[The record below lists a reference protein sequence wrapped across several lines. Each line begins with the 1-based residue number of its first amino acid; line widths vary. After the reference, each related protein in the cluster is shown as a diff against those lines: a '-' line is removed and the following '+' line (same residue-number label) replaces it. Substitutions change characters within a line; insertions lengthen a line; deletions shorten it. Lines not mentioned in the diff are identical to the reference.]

1 MNNMNPNTPR
11 FSDIS
16 VPAPNY
22 EYKSVIISLIWDI
35 VLNAT
40 IPVACYFFVKRFVS
54 TSELTALIAAT
65 AFPVL
70 KSAYGLIRSRE
81 LDPVAML
88 VLLGIVTSILA
99 LFLRGDPRMLLIRES
114 FITGAFGIA
123 CLISLTFPRPIMF
136 YFARFFMAGK
146 GPQRREAF
154 NASLQD
160 PGVLRGHRLVTL
172 VWGLVYAG
180 EFLARTIMVY
190 SLSSAIV
197 LIVSPFI
204 SGFATIFTIIWT
216 FRYAKK
222 MRERH
227 ITMRSQ
233 QDLIKNK

>member
-1 MNNMNPNTPR
+1 MNTEWNLPASSR
-11 FSDIS
+11 GEVQSS
-16 VPAPNY
+16 VPANC
-22 EYKSVIISLIWDI
+22 EYKSVIVSLIWNI

-40 IPVACYFFVKRFVS
+40 IPLACYFFVKRFVS
-54 TSELTALIAAT
+54 PSELTALIAAT

-70 KSAYGLIRSRE
+70 KSVYDLIRSHE

-99 LFLRGDPRMLLIRES
+99 LFLKGDPRLLLIRES

-146 GPQRREAF
+146 DPQRREVF
-154 NASLQD
+154 NASLKD
-160 PGVLRGHRLVTL
+160 PAVLRGHRLVTL

-180 EFLARTIMVY
+180 EFLVRIIMVY
-190 SLSSAIV
+190 SLSVAVV
-197 LIVSPFI
+197 LFISPFI

-222 MRERH
+222 MSERH
-227 ITMRSQ
+227 ITKMHAQ
-233 QDLIKNK
+233 YQ

>member
-1 MNNMNPNTPR
+1 MNNVNPNTPR
-11 FSDIS
+11 FSDHS
-16 VPAPNY
+16 VNAPTY

-40 IPVACYFFVKRFVS
+40 IPVACYFLVKRFVS
-54 TSELTALIAAT
+54 PSELTALIAAT
-65 AFPVL
+65 GFPVL
-70 KSAYGLIRSRE
+70 KSAYDLIRSRE

-99 LFLRGDPRMLLIRES
+99 LFLKGDPRVLLIRES

-123 CLISLTFPRPIMF
+123 CLVSLIFPRPIMF

-146 GPQRREAF
+146 DPQRREAF
-154 NASLQD
+154 NASVQN
-160 PGVLRGHRLVTL
+160 PAVLRGHRLVTL

-180 EFLARTIMVY
+180 EFIARIIMVY
-190 SLSSAIV
+190 SLSVAVV

-216 FRYAKK
+216 FWYARKI
-222 MRERH
+222 RERH
-227 ITMRSQ
+227 IAMRRQ
-233 QDLIKNK
+233 QSLINS

>member
-1 MNNMNPNTPR
+1 MNPPR
-11 FSDIS
+11 FFDRS

-22 EYKSVIISLIWDI
+22 EYKSVIISLIWNI
-35 VLNAT
+35 ALNAT

-54 TSELTALIAAT
+54 PSELTALIGAT
-65 AFPVL
+65 AFPVS
-70 KSAYGLIRSRE
+70 KSAYDLIRSRE
-81 LDPVAML
+81 LDPVAMI

-99 LFLRGDPRMLLIRES
+99 LFLKGDPRILLIRES

-123 CLISLTFPRPIMF
+123 CLISLIFPRPIMF

-146 GPQRREAF
+146 DPKRREAF

-160 PGVLRGHRLVTL
+160 PAVLRGHRLVTL

-180 EFLARTIMVY
+180 EFLVRIIMVY
-190 SLSSAIV
+190 SLATPVV

-216 FRYAKK
+216 FGYAKK
-222 MRERH
+222 IRKR
-227 ITMRSQ
+227 ISP
-233 QDLIKNK
+233 